1 MFRFATFFVLVLLC
15 GCNSQPPTDIGD
27 NSGPAL
33 AATVVSYEQNAEW
46 DHFDDGSFATYD
58 HLILKLD
65 SDESFSVAVSPDTLP
80 DESPFRVSGTRFTFT
95 LSEPFSARTHLAWG
109 AINDPTIIE

>member
-1 MFRFATFFVLVLLC
+1 MFRIAAFFFLMSLC
-15 GCNSQPPTDIGD
+15 GCNSQLPTDVGD
-27 NSGPAL
+27 NARPAL
-33 AATVVSYEQNAEW
+33 TATVVSYRQNAEW

-58 HLILKLD
+58 HLALRLD

-80 DESPFRVSGTRFTFT
+80 EESPFRVSGTRFTFT
-95 LSEPFSARTHLAWG
+95 LSEPLNANTHLAWG